1 MKKSEL
7 KNYPGIGLS
16 ELKNY
21 PGTGLASCPV
31 YDSDYLRF
39 SKCIR
44 CTFCIH
50 HWEQCDQFS
59 SAITSHTFHI
69 PHEMSMC
76 FSCHSKML
84 FI

>member
-1 MKKSEL
+1 MKK
-7 KNYPGIGLS
+7 S

-31 YDSDYLRF
+31 YESDYLRF

-44 CTFCIH
+44 CTFCKH

-69 PHEMSMC
+69 RKCPCVSPVIP
-76 FSCHSKML
+76 KML